1 MNNVMPVAYRGM
13 IASPHYLAS
22 SVGSRILQQG
32 GNAMDAAVAVSAAL
46 AVAYP
51 HMTGLGGDA
60 FFLLYDA
67 KGGKLR
73 GFNGSGRSGRR
84 LTPELFARAGLSA
97 IPKRGVQS
105 AITVPGMVDAWWE
118 VWSAYGRL
126 PWEQLLE
133 PAIRYAEEGVPVSRD
148 LHRWIVKDQPLL
160 QQQEVHARTFLPRG
174 VPLAAGE
181 RLLQPELAEALRSVR
196 HEGRGAF
203 YEGELM
209 RRMVE
214 GVQRDGGWLE
224 EEDFRTHRGEWTDP
238 VSTTY
243 RGRTVVQMPPNS
255 QGFSVLQML
264 NMLENEELGRIPR
277 DSADFYHLA
286 AEVVKKAFRDRDAY
300 LTDPQ
305 FSSIPLERLLSKEH
319 ARAQYRSIRMAWP
332 GGEPFLSKA
341 IGQDTAYAA
350 AVDEEGNAVSFIQS
364 LYFDFGSAY
373 TPGDTGVM
381 LQNRGSFF
389 SLDPNEAN
397 VLAPGKRTFHTLMPG
412 MVMED
417 GKPFLLLGTQ
427 GGEGQPQTQL
437 SLLTGI
443 LDYGCSV
450 QEAIA
455 LPRWVYGRT
464 WGEDSDMLKVENRGF
479 DEAVIRELR
488 ARGHQVEALAPWDPL
503 VGQAQAIRIHPDGSF
518 SGAADPRGD
527 GLAIGW

>member
-1 MNNVMPVAYRGM
+1 MNNVMPIAYRGM

-22 SVGSRILQQG
+22 SVGNRMLQQG
-32 GNAMDAAVAVSAAL
+32 GNAFDAAVAVSAAL
-46 AVAYP
+46 AAVYP

-60 FFLLYDA
+60 FFLVYDA
-67 KGGKLR
+67 ALGKLR

-84 LTPELFARAGLSA
+84 VTPELFAREGLDA
-97 IPKRGVQS
+97 IPKRGVRS

-133 PAIRYAEEGVPVSRD
+133 PAIRYTEEGVPVSRD

-160 QQQEVHARTFLPRG
+160 MEQAIHARTFLPHG
-174 VPLAAGE
+174 APLAIGE
-181 RLLQPELAEALRSVR
+181 RLVQPELAATLKQVR
-196 HEGRGAF
+196 DGGREVF

-209 RRMVE
+209 RRIVQ
-214 GVQRDGGWLE
+214 GLQRDGGWLE
-224 EEDFRTHRGEWTDP
+224 EEDFRLHRGEWTDP
-238 VSTTY
+238 ISTTY
-243 RGRTVVQMPPNS
+243 RSRTVVQMPPNS

-264 NMLENEELGRIPR
+264 NMLENEELDRVPR
-277 DSADFYHLA
+277 HSADFYHLA
-286 AEVVKKAFRDRDAY
+286 AEVVKQAFRDRDAY
-300 LTDPQ
+300 LTDPR
-305 FSSIPLERLLSKEH
+305 FSPIPLERLLSKEH

-332 GGEPFLSKA
+332 DGVSFASKA
-341 IGQDTAYAA
+341 MGQDTAYAA

-364 LYFDFGSAY
+364 LYFDFGSVY
-373 TPGDTGVM
+373 TPGDTGIM

-389 SLDPNEAN
+389 SLDPNAVN

-412 MVMED
+412 MVLEG
-417 GKPFLLLGTQ
+417 GKPCLLVGTQ

-437 SLLTGI
+437 SLLTGV

-464 WGEDSDMLKVENRGF
+464 WGDDSDLLRMENRGL
-479 DEAVIRELR
+479 DQAAIRDLQ
-488 ARGHQVEALAPWDPL
+488 ARGHRVELLGPWDPV
-503 VGQAQAIRIHPDGSF
+503 VGQAQAIKIHPDGSF